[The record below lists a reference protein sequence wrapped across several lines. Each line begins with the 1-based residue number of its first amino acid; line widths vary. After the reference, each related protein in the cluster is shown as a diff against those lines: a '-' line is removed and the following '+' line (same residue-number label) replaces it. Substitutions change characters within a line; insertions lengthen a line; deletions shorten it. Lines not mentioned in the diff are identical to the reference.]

1 MEVQRMDQEL
11 LSRKIKIE
19 HKLFFFDLKANP
31 NGKYLKITESG
42 KKRSFIIVPESGWE
56 EFRDILNEIIT
67 SPEGFNDKETFQEEL

>member
-1 MEVQRMDQEL
+1 MDQEI

-19 HKLFFFDLKANP
+19 HKLFFFDLKANS

-56 EFRDILNEIIT
+56 DFRDILDEII
-67 SPEGFNDKETFQEEL
+67 KEPGDLRMIEEWGERVRI

>member
-1 MEVQRMDQEL
+1 MDQEI

-42 KKRSFIIVPESGWE
+42 KKRSFIIIPESGWRD
-56 EFRDILNEIIT
+56 FRDILNEIIEI
-67 SPEGFNDKETFQEEL
+67 PAEEEGNKEAIEEEIEI

>member
-1 MEVQRMDQEL
+1 MDQEI

-42 KKRSFIIVPESGWE
+42 KKRSFIIIPESGWKD
-56 EFRDILNEIIT
+56 FRDILNEIIEM
-67 SPEGFNDKETFQEEL
+67 PAEEEDSREDIEEEVEI

>member
-1 MEVQRMDQEL
+1 MDQEI

-42 KKRSFIIVPESGWE
+42 KKRSFIIIPESGWKD
-56 EFRDILNEIIT
+56 FRDILNEIIDM
-67 SPEGFNDKETFQEEL
+67 PAEEGDTREDIEEEVEI

>member
-1 MEVQRMDQEL
+1 MDHEI

-42 KKRSFIIVPESGWE
+42 KKRSFIIIPESGWKD
-56 EFRDILNEIIT
+56 FRDILNEIIDM
-67 SPEGFNDKETFQEEL
+67 PAEEGDTREDIEEEVEI

>member
-1 MEVQRMDQEL
+1 MDQEI

-42 KKRSFIIVPESGWE
+42 KKRSFIIIPESGWKD
-56 EFRDILNEIIT
+56 FRDILNEIIEI
-67 SPEGFNDKETFQEEL
+67 PAEEGDTREDIEEEVEI

>member
-1 MEVQRMDQEL
+1 MDQEI

-42 KKRSFIIVPESGWE
+42 KKRSFILIPESGWKD
-56 EFRDILNEIIT
+56 FRDILNEIIEM
-67 SPEGFNDKETFQEEL
+67 PAEEGDIREDIEEEVEI

>member
-1 MEVQRMDQEL
+1 MDQEI

-19 HKLFFFDLKANP
+19 HKLFFFDLKANS

-56 EFRDILNEIIT
+56 DFRDILDGIIK
-67 SPEGFNDKETFQEEL
+67 SPEDRSFRENFRERVQI